1 MEKNVGTFLCEKQE
15 RGNDGPG
22 KIGNLDLQGDQGR
35 EGRIATCGGIG
46 TGQGY
51 EQGLFIT
58 AIFKITF

>member
-22 KIGNLDLQGDQGR
+22 KIGNLDLQGDQ
-35 EGRIATCGGIG
+35 ATCGGIG